1 MTDMV
6 RSQNRRQQHGLATD
20 VLDRMTSA
28 EPNVGEAER
37 VLSVVAGAGMVAWGV
52 RHGGIAGM
60 VAGVAGAALAAR
72 GFSGYCP
79 VYASIGASSEERRFA
94 QEHGWSTAASTMQRV
109 TINKPKSEVYRFWRN
124 FQNLPRF
131 MENIERVDVQ
141 SNDRSHWVVKAPA
154 GSRVEW
160 DAIVT
165 DDRTDERI
173 AWESDEN
180 ADVRNAGWVEFR
192 DAPGGTEVRALI
204 AYEPPGGELG
214 RILASLWGREPG
226 QQAQADLHRLKR
238 MLESGEA
245 ARDTSLH

>member
-6 RSQNRRQQHGLATD
+6 RSQQHGQHGLPAD
-20 VLDRMTSA
+20 LLDRVTSA

-52 RHGGIAGM
+52 RHGGVAGM
-60 VAGVAGAALAAR
+60 VAGVAGAALAVR
-72 GFSGYCP
+72 GVTGYCP
-79 VYASIGASSEERRFA
+79 VYASIGANGDERHFA
-94 QEHGWSTAASTMQRV
+94 QEHGWSTAASTVQRV
-109 TINKPKSEVYRFWRN
+109 TINKPRSEIYRFWRN

-131 MENIERVDVQ
+131 MENIERIDVH

-165 DDRTDERI
+165 EDRPDERI
-173 AWESDEN
+173 AWESGEN
-180 ADVRNAGWVEFR
+180 ADVRNAGWVEFHE
-192 DAPGGTEVRALI
+192 APGGTEVRALI

-214 RILASLWGREPG
+214 RMLAKLWEREPS
-226 QQAQADLHRLKR
+226 QQAHMDLHRLKQV
-238 MLESGEA
+238 LETGEA
-245 ARDTSLH
+245 RRDTGLH